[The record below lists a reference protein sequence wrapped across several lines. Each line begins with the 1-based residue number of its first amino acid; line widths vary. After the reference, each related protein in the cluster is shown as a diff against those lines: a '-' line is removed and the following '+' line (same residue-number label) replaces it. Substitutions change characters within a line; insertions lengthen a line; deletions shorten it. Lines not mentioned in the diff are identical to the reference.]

1 MKNAPT
7 SKTNKNALDA
17 VMSISIVLASSP
29 FTQQAI
35 GLLALML
42 LTMRV
47 VIL

>member
-1 MKNAPT
+1 MKNARSTEVKP
-7 SKTNKNALDA
+7 SALDA
-17 VMSISIVLASSP
+17 LLSIWIVLVNNLL
-29 FTQQAI
+29 TQQAI

>member
-1 MKNAPT
+1 MKST
-7 SKTNKNALDA
+7 FNALLS
-17 VMSISIVLASSP
+17 VLIVLVNNP